1 MKEKQKHIFVKKTE
15 CKCNYLSRPQVILIK
30 ILLGWNNGKRCPRNK
45 VETLL
50 LIMSIK
56 LKKNYCTITNQI
68 ERVKGENKE
77 KERERKKRLSV
88 QMAFRILIIQNEK

>member
-1 MKEKQKHIFVKKTE
+1 M
-15 CKCNYLSRPQVILIK
+15 
-30 ILLGWNNGKRCPRNK
+30 
-45 VETLL
+45 ETLL

-77 KERERKKRLSV
+77 KEREKKETERANGLSNFNNSEWKIKSKQREPFSNV
-88 QMAFRILIIQNEK
+88 P

>member
-1 MKEKQKHIFVKKTE
+1 M
-15 CKCNYLSRPQVILIK
+15 
-30 ILLGWNNGKRCPRNK
+30 
-45 VETLL
+45 ETLL

-77 KERERKKRLSV
+77 KEREKKETERANGLSN
-88 QMAFRILIIQNEK
+88 FNNSE